1 MAKRKLEPD
10 ELRRMVDAERVSIL
24 SELSEL
30 AKEDAAAREKEA
42 KRQARYNRQASRLLM
57 RGKGL
62 IPVVQM
68 ADALSWN
75 RQHAHRAIRE
85 AETVSKNGKVS

>member
-10 ELRRMVDAERVSIL
+10 ELRRLVDAERASIL
-24 SELSEL
+24 EEL
-30 AKEDAAAREKEA
+30 AQLANEDAVAREKEA
-42 KRQARYNRQASRLLM
+42 KRQARHNRQVSRLLV

-68 ADALSWN
+68 ADALRWN

-85 AETVSKNGKVS
+85 AETASKNGKLS